1 MKHEISLSDLDK
13 YARERIAAE
22 RYPDDYHLFRPARC
36 SACGVVP
43 LELTIEHHTG
53 SRKGNF
59 RGVIMARC
67 SVCGGEE
74 RIFSF
79 TGTHRKPERE
89 EVPVCKCGNTT
100 FVVGECERI
109 EQDEG
114 KLGFFDEG
122 VVVGQCSACGRKRAL
137 VYTD

>member
-1 MKHEISLSDLDK
+1 MKHETVLGDLEK

-22 RYPDDYHLFRPARC
+22 RYPDDYHFLRPARC
-36 SACGVVP
+36 STCGVVP

-53 SRKGNF
+53 SKKGNF
-59 RGVIMARC
+59 RGIVMARC
-67 SVCGGEE
+67 SACGGET

-79 TGTHRKPERE
+79 TGTHRKPKRKET
-89 EVPVCKCGNTT
+89 PVCKCGNTT
-100 FVVGECERI
+100 FVVGEFERI
-109 EQDEG
+109 ERDEG
-114 KLGFFDEG
+114 RMGFFDEG

>member
-1 MKHEISLSDLDK
+1 MKNETPLADLK
-13 YARERIAAE
+13 EYAKERIAAE
-22 RYPDDYHLFRPARC
+22 RYPDDYHLFRPAKC
-36 SACGVVP
+36 SVCGVVP

-53 SRKGNF
+53 SKKGNF
-59 RGVIMARC
+59 RGIITARC

-79 TGTHRKPERE
+79 TGNRRKPERKE
-89 EVPVCKCGNTT
+89 TPVCKCGNKT
-100 FVVGECERI
+100 FVVGELERI
-109 EQDEG
+109 ERDEG
-114 KLGFFDEG
+114 MMGFFDEG